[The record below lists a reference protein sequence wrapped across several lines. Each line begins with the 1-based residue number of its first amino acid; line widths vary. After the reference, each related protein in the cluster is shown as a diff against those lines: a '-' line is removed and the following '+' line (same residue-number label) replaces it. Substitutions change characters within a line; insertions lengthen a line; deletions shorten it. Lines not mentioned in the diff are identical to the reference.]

1 MLTLDHV
8 QIAIPPDREADAR
21 AFWGGLLGLEE
32 IAKPRE
38 LAGRGGCW
46 FELGDRELHLGVEAD
61 FRPAKKAHIALA
73 SADLPGLR
81 TKLEAAGCTIR
92 PDSSTHGRER
102 VFTDDPFGNR
112 LELIAL
118 EATR

>member
-1 MLTLDHV
+1 MVTLDHV
-8 QIAIPPDREADAR
+8 QIAIPPDRDADAR

-38 LAGRGGCW
+38 LGGRGGCW
-46 FELGDRELHLGVEAD
+46 FRLGDRELHLGVEVD
-61 FRPAKKAHIALA
+61 FRPAKKAHIALTT
-73 SADLPGLR
+73 ADLPALR
-81 TKLEAAGCTIR
+81 AKLEAVGCAIR
-92 PDSSTHGRER
+92 PDAPVQGCQRF
-102 VFTDDPFGNR
+102 FTDDPFGNR